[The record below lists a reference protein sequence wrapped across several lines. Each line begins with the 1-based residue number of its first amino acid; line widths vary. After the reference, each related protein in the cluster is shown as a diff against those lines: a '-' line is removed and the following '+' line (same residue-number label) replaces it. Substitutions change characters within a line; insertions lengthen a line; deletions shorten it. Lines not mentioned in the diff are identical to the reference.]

1 GVSNL
6 RRDSVQHFKGCKLVV
21 HCNEQIITYKRDN
34 ISSISYPN
42 CWDLPGGGREG
53 NETPE
58 DCALRE
64 LKEEFGIEL
73 CPSRIHYKQ
82 KVESHTGFGYAYFL
96 AVTITE
102 SELREIQ
109 FGDEGQYWKLMDIE
123 TYLALPDAVP
133 SNQQRIK
140 GYLNL

>member
-1 GVSNL
+1 
-6 RRDSVQHFKGCKLVV
+6 VQHFKGCKLVV

-82 KVESHTGFGYAYFL
+82 KVESHTGFGCEYFL

-133 SNQQRIK
+133 SNQQRIR

>member
-1 GVSNL
+1 M
-6 RRDSVQHFKGCKLVV
+6 QHFKGCKLVV
-21 HCNEQIITYKRDN
+21 HCNEQILTYKRDN

-73 CPSRIHYKQ
+73 CPSRIHY
-82 KVESHTGFGYAYFL
+82 
-96 AVTITE
+96 
-102 SELREIQ
+102 
-109 FGDEGQYWKLMDIE
+109 
-123 TYLALPDAVP
+123 
-133 SNQQRIK
+133 
-140 GYLNL
+140 

>member
-1 GVSNL
+1 M
-6 RRDSVQHFKGCKLVV
+6 QHFKGCKLVV
-21 HCNEQIITYKRDN
+21 HCNEQILTYKRDN

-82 KVESHTGFGYAYFL
+82 KVESHTGVSFGGERGVL
-96 AVTITE
+96 KVGLSGIHP
-102 SELREIQ
+102 L
-109 FGDEGQYWKLMDIE
+109 K
-123 TYLALPDAVP
+123 
-133 SNQQRIK
+133 QR
-140 GYLNL
+140 

>member
-1 GVSNL
+1 
-6 RRDSVQHFKGCKLVV
+6 
-21 HCNEQIITYKRDN
+21 
-34 ISSISYPN
+34 
-42 CWDLPGGGREG
+42 
-53 NETPE
+53 
-58 DCALRE
+58 LRE

-82 KVESHTGFGYAYFL
+82 KVESHTGFGCAYFL

-123 TYLALPDAVP
+123 TYLALSDAVP
-133 SNQQRIK
+133 SNQQRIRD
-140 GYLNL
+140 YLNL